1 MTVSK
6 IFRYTFLAIINSLI
20 VYSIPLTLTFKSWFL
35 LSLIIVI
42 GILINLVYF
51 SDRFLPMKW
60 ILPGMI
66 FMISFVVFP
75 ALYNSYVSFTNWS
88 TGHIL
93 TKTQAIKILEDRV
106 YTPENQKGIEFEMFI
121 LQDSNLDFYYVA
133 NLDSNNILFGKAV
146 SDDEIFTT
154 SYANHEPSLF
164 VNNEFITPDGYYLLS
179 GKEQI
184 ANSTTL
190 QDLSLIIDESTRVQ
204 LYKIS
209 VFGASTGR
217 LSSTSQLYTY
227 DDLNDVMINNADNLP
242 CPVVKD
248 NFVCDGKEI
257 EPGWRVFVGGENY
270 RKLFSN
276 QRIRG
281 PLGVVTKWTFQ
292 FAFLSVLLCFVV
304 GLFLSMILNKDGL
317 KFKRIYRAIF
327 ILPYAIPAFVSV
339 LVWKGLLNPDYG
351 LINSWLGPLYEI
363 FDIEPIKWLT
373 TKESAR
379 SAVLLVNTWLG
390 FPYMF
395 LITTGALQSIPKELI
410 EAAKVDG
417 ASGLQSFWR
426 ITFPLL
432 MVSISPLL
440 IGSFAFNFNNF
451 TLIFLLTG
459 GGPPII
465 GSDVAVGW
473 TDILISFTYKLAISG
488 GRGNLFGLAS
498 SVTIIIFFIV
508 LVISAISFRYTK
520 RLERIY
526 GNI

>member
-1 MTVSK
+1 MKTAS
-6 IFRYTFLAIINSLI
+6 IIRYVFLAIFNAA
-20 VYSIPLTLTFKSWFL
+20 VFYAIPLSVAFEAWFL
-35 LSLIIVI
+35 LSLII
-42 GILINLVYF
+42 LNAFLVNIVYLT
-51 SDRFLPMKW
+51 DRFKPLKW

-75 ALYNSYVSFTNWS
+75 AIYNTYVSFTNWS

-93 TKTQAIKILEDRV
+93 NKSQAIQILEDRT
-106 YTPENQKGIEFEMFI
+106 YTPEDQKGVEFDLYI
-121 LQDSNLDFYYVA
+121 LQDINLDFFYVA
-133 NLDSNNILFGKAV
+133 DLEEGVYFGKAV
-146 SDDEIFTT
+146 YGDEIFD
-154 SYANHEPSLF
+154 SEYARVEPSLF
-164 VNNEFITPDGYYLLS
+164 IEGNFQTPDGYYLLS

-184 ANSTTL
+184 ANSGTL
-190 QDLSLIIDESTRVQ
+190 QELSLVLNKNTRAT

-217 LSSTSQLYTY
+217 LSSTSQLYSY
-227 DDLNDVMINNADNLP
+227 DSETDTMINNATNSI
-242 CPVVKD
+242 CPAVVD
-248 NFVCDGKEI
+248 NFECDGLEI
-257 EPGWRVFVGGENY
+257 DPGWRVNVGFENY
-270 RKLFSN
+270 TKLFSN

-281 PLGVVTKWTFQ
+281 PLNIVAKWTFQ
-292 FAFLSVLLCFVV
+292 FAVLTVLFSFFV
-304 GLFLSMILNKDGL
+304 GLLLSLILNKEGL
-317 KFKRIYRAIF
+317 KFQRIYRSLF

-339 LVWKGLLNPDYG
+339 LVWKGLLNPDFG
-351 LINSWLGPLYEI
+351 VINTWLTPMYELL
-363 FDIEPIKWLT
+363 DVEPVKWLK

-379 SAVLLVNTWLG
+379 AAVLLVNTWLG

-417 ASGLQSFWR
+417 ANGIQSFWR
-426 ITFPLL
+426 IVFPLL

-451 TLIFLLTG
+451 TLIFLLSG
-459 GGPPII
+459 GGPPVV
-465 GSDVAVGW
+465 GSEVPVGW

-488 GRGNLFGLAS
+488 GRGNMFGLAS
-498 SVTIIIFFIV
+498 TVTIVIFGIV
-508 LVISAISFRYTK
+508 LLISAVSFRYTK